1 MSPFDPAWESD
12 AGPSAVYADA
22 VMAAALLAI
31 DPGLGGVAIRAWSGP
46 SRDAYLQNL
55 KSLFPAATPA
65 RKLPPGITDDRLLG
79 GLDIAA
85 TLQAGRP
92 VTAAGLLAETAGGI
106 LILAMAERLSA
117 ATAGRIAAALDSGA
131 NIALIALDEGLDNEA
146 PPKNLLDRLAFTIP
160 EAALPDAE
168 APWPDPSRIQAARA
182 LLTRIPAADEAIGQ
196 LCTLATLLGI
206 ASLRAP
212 VFALR
217 AARAAAAL
225 HGRHAISPEDIALAA
240 RLILAPRATQMP
252 AAEPENAPEP
262 PETPPEPQDS
272 QQQDGDK
279 PVEDRVPEAAK
290 TALPPEL
297 LALLANLGPRRMAR
311 GAGAAG
317 ATASQK
323 RGRPAGA
330 RPGPL
335 TGDAR
340 LSLLETL
347 RAAAP
352 WQPLRRKAPGQK
364 IAVRQDDFRIK
375 KFKEQAR
382 TIAIF
387 AVDAS
392 GSSAINRLAEAKGAI
407 QLLLADCY
415 VRRDQVALI
424 AFRGRHAESLL
435 APTHALARAKRSLA
449 GLPGGGPT
457 PLATGI
463 DAARALADSERR
475 AGKLPLLVLL
485 TDGGA
490 NIGRDGNPGRAAAA
504 ADALAA
510 ARACR
515 LANLAALVVDTAPR
529 PQKFVAALAAEMGG
543 KYLPLPYA
551 DSARLSAAVQSQGGK
566 PARQL

>member
-1 MSPFDPAWESD
+1 
-12 AGPSAVYADA
+12 
-22 VMAAALLAI
+22 MART
-31 DPGLGGVAIRAWSGP
+31 GENHR
-46 SRDAYLQNL
+46 
-55 KSLFPAATPA
+55 F
-65 RKLPPGITDDRLLG
+65 
-79 GLDIAA
+79 
-85 TLQAGRP
+85 
-92 VTAAGLLAETAGGI
+92 
-106 LILAMAERLSA
+106 ILA
-117 ATAGRIAAALDSGA
+117 
-131 NIALIALDEGLDNEA
+131 
-146 PPKNLLDRLAFTIP
+146 
-160 EAALPDAE
+160 
-168 APWPDPSRIQAARA
+168 
-182 LLTRIPAADEAIGQ
+182 
-196 LCTLATLLGI
+196 
-206 ASLRAP
+206 
-212 VFALR
+212 
-217 AARAAAAL
+217 
-225 HGRHAISPEDIALAA
+225 
-240 RLILAPRATQMP
+240 
-252 AAEPENAPEP
+252 
-262 PETPPEPQDS
+262 
-272 QQQDGDK
+272 
-279 PVEDRVPEAAK
+279 
-290 TALPPEL
+290 
-297 LALLANLGPRRMAR
+297 
-311 GAGAAG
+311 
-317 ATASQK
+317 

-352 WQPLRRKAPGQK
+352 WQPLRRKSPGQT